1 MIFVEAPTLRHGHGN
16 KHNQNNNN
24 SNSNT
29 ATGNLKTHKPQS
41 HHLFP
46 YDLVLASRA
55 KLIPLTPSTACPA
68 KMGTVPPA
76 VGAAI
81 DPSVE
86 IATSASIKVISSHQ
100 ISDGADQVRLKVRPR
115 AEEGPYL
122 SRCLGDQVKTAMA
135 ANGRQGGRQRS
146 HCRLM
151 ASSSVNE

>member
-1 MIFVEAPTLRHGHGN
+1 MIFVKAPTLRHGHGN
-16 KHNQNNNN
+16 KHNQNN

-86 IATSASIKVISSHQ
+86 IATSALIKVISSHQ